1 MSPARRGVRL
11 QSYLG
16 VYALLAAFLI
26 LGHGLLLTTPFY
38 WDELGQFIPA
48 SLDLFHSGAWIARS
62 TLPNVHPPG
71 VMAWLA
77 LVWHI
82 AGYSI
87 AGTRVAMLLIAALGV
102 LATFLLAIELSRG
115 APGAP
120 AFTAV
125 ALLCVSPLFYAQS
138 MMAQLD
144 MPAMS
149 FTALALLLF
158 LQNRH
163 VYAAVVCVVLVLTK
177 ETGIVAP
184 LLFGAWIWY
193 EERGSARARVA
204 LYYLAPLVALC
215 LWLVVLRLGTGHWF
229 GNSAFTQYNLFYPLN
244 PFRIALALLRRLYY
258 LFIGSGH
265 FIGTAALVWAW
276 PRMPLLRSRPWRIV
290 AVFTAA
296 HVLVVSV
303 LGGAVLERYLLP
315 VLPILYTAF
324 ALSFRALMPRARN
337 LALAGLVICLAA
349 ANFVNPLYPFPFE
362 NNLAFTHFVELQKRA
377 ATSIQTRNGVVAT
390 AFPMSDALRR
400 PECGYVDLPWKV
412 IEIHDFRR
420 SSVLSLQ
427 GRNPAMMA
435 VFDTTWDPLH
445 ILDNGAFRWI
455 LAKLYDYEAP
465 LTPGE
470 IAQLLG
476 MRVARRWESHGLW
489 MVLLVRN
496 TSGPSV

>member
-1 MSPARRGVRL
+1 MSPARGGVRL
-11 QSYLG
+11 QSYIG
-16 VYALLAAFLI
+16 VYALLAVFLI
-26 LGHGLLLTTPFY
+26 LGHGLLLSTPFY

-48 SLDLFHSGAWIARS
+48 SLDLFHDGAWIAHS

-71 VMAWLA
+71 LMAWLA

-82 AGYSI
+82 VGYSI
-87 AGTRVAMLLIAALGV
+87 LGTRIAMLLIAAFGV
-102 LATFLLAIELSRG
+102 LATFLLAIELGRG

-144 MPAMS
+144 MPAMC

-163 VYAAVVCVVLVLTK
+163 MYAAIVCVILVLIK
-177 ETGIVAP
+177 ETGVVAP
-184 LLFGAWIWY
+184 LFFTGWILY
-193 EERGSARARVA
+193 EERGSVRARVA
-204 LYYLAPLVALC
+204 LWYLAPVAALC
-215 LWLVVLRLGTGHWF
+215 LWLVVLKLGTGHWF

-244 PFRIALALLRRLYY
+244 PFRIALALLRRFYY

-265 FIGTAALVWAW
+265 FIGTAAVVWAW
-276 PRMPLLRSRPWRIV
+276 RRMPLLHSRPWRI
-290 AVFTAA
+290 AALFAAA
-296 HVLVVSV
+296 HVVVVSV

-324 ALSFRALMPRARN
+324 ALSLRALMPRARN
-337 LALAGLVICLAA
+337 LTLAGLLVCLAA
-349 ANFVNPLYPFPFE
+349 ANFINPVYPFPFE

-377 ATSIQTRNGVVAT
+377 ATSIQTRSGAVAT

-400 PECGYVDLPWKV
+400 PEFGYVDLPWKV

-420 SSVLSLQ
+420 SSVLSVQ
-427 GRNPAMMA
+427 GKHPAMMA

-445 ILDNGAFRWI
+445 LFDNRAFRWV
-455 LAKLYDYEAP
+455 LEKLYAYEPP

-476 MRVARRWESHGLW
+476 MRVARRWESGGQW
-489 MVLLVRN
+489 MVLLVRD